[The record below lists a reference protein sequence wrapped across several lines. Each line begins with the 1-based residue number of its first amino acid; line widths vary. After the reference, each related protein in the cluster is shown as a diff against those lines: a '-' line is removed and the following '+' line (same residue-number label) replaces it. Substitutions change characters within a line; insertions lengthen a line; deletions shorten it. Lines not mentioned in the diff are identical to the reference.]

1 MVYIAGI
8 IGFVL
13 GFGAGLALL
22 SVLLK
27 NRSNREITSDSGIKW
42 TYGLLV
48 WIIASVGAYIGV
60 TVYGTYF

>member
-13 GFGAGLALL
+13 GFGAGLSVL

-27 NRSNREITSDSGIKW
+27 NRSNKEITTDSGIKW
-42 TYGLLV
+42 TYGLFV
-48 WIIASVGAYIGV
+48 WIIAGVGAYLGATI
-60 TVYGTYF
+60 YGMYF